1 MYEFIFW
8 SLASWCFYGLAYG
21 VRWVTQAPQRPSFV
35 QGTVGTRPVEVAKTH
50 HTDYLAFI

>member
-8 SLASWCFYGLAYG
+8 SLASWCFYGSACG